1 MKKRLRK
8 ERPMTTISLRM
19 PQDVVD
25 DLKRVAPYLGFSGY
39 QPLMRAYIGQGL
51 RKDLAQLEQTPQ
63 VTYLLDSLRRQG
75 VGDEV
80 IATAMAEMTLQ
91 IGNQIQRTP
100 TSAKRDA
107 RIDKILAEESID
119 YDPTNSEQ

>member
-1 MKKRLRK
+1 MKKRFRK

-25 DLKRVAPYLGFSGY
+25 DLKRIAPYLGFSGY

-51 RKDLAQLEQTPQ
+51 RKDLARLEQTPQ

-75 VGDEV
+75 VEDKV
-80 IATAMAEMTLQ
+80 LATAMAEMARQ
-91 IGNQIQRTP
+91 IDAQPLP

-107 RIDKILAEESID
+107 RIEKILAEESIE
-119 YDPTNSEQ
+119 YDSTASEQ

>member
-1 MKKRLRK
+1 MKKRFRK

-25 DLKRVAPYLGFSGY
+25 DLKRIAPYLGFSGY

-51 RKDLAQLEQTPQ
+51 RKDLARLEQTPQ

-75 VGDEV
+75 VEDKV
-80 IATAMAEMTLQ
+80 LATAMAEMAHQ
-91 IGNQIQRTP
+91 IDAQTQP
-100 TSAKRDA
+100 LSTSAKRDA
-107 RIDKILAEESID
+107 RIEKILAEESIE
-119 YDPTNSEQ
+119 YDSTASEQ